1 MGETRVRGQVV
12 TASGEYVDGLVVVAS
27 GVVRYVGSP
36 ADLQYRGRTGSEAAG
51 PHAGEPG
58 PADEVVVPEGGLVL
72 PGLVDVHCHG
82 GAGSSFSDPDARAH
96 GVAADEHLRHGT
108 TSLVAS
114 VVTDAPE
121 AMLAA
126 VRAAADA
133 VEAGAVAAVNVEG
146 PFLAPT
152 CRGAQDLRHLRDPD
166 LALAEALLEAGRG
179 HVRVMTVAPELAGA
193 DDLVGMLL
201 RNGVVPAVGHTRADA
216 GLVRRTLARS
226 AVALGRPGLVTHL
239 FNGMPPW
246 HHRDPGPVAGALG
259 AAAAGEAVVELVAD
273 GVHLADDTVRTVLDL
288 LGPDRVALVTDAT
301 AATGMPDGVYDL
313 GSQRVRVR
321 GGVARLDGVANRGV
335 AHPEDSDGSS
345 DGPIAGGTAHL
356 LDVVRRTV
364 AGGVDLA
371 TAVTAATTTPA
382 RALGLPPAGI
392 RAGDRADLV
401 VVDAQLRP
409 VRAMRGGRWVAPATM
424 AR

>member
-1 MGETRVRGQVV
+1 MCETRVRGRVV
-12 TASGEYVDGLVVVAS
+12 TGSGVHVDGLVVVAS
-27 GVVRYVGSP
+27 GVIRYVGSP
-36 ADLQYRGRTGSEAAG
+36 ADEPSRGHAGAEAEAHPAAG
-51 PHAGEPG
+51 RD
-58 PADEVVVPEGGLVL
+58 PADEVDAPEGGLVL

-82 GAGSSFSDPDARAH
+82 GGGASFGEAGLRAH
-96 GVAADEHLRHGT
+96 RVGAEEHLRHGT
-108 TSLVAS
+108 TSVVAG

-126 VRAAADA
+126 VRAGADA
-133 VEAGAVAAVNVEG
+133 VEAGTVAAVYLEG

-152 CRGAQDLRHLRDPD
+152 CRGSQDVRHLRDPD

-193 DDLVGMLL
+193 DELVGLLL
-201 RNGVVPAVGHTRADA
+201 RHGVVPAVGHTRADA

-226 AVALGRPGLVTHL
+226 AAALGRPGLVTHL

-273 GVHLADDTVRTVLDL
+273 GVHLAGDTVRTVLDL
-288 LGPDRVALVTDAT
+288 LGPDPVALVTDAT
-301 AATGMPDGVYDL
+301 AATGMSDGVYDL

-321 GGVARLDGVANRGV
+321 GGVARLDGVAKDG
-335 AHPEDSDGSS
+335 PEDPG
-345 DGPIAGGTAHL
+345 GPGDRPLAGGTAHL

-382 RALGLPPAGI
+382 GVLGLPPGGLEPGA
-392 RAGDRADLV
+392 RADLV

-409 VRAMRGGRWVAPATM
+409 VRVMRGGRWVAPATM